1 MEERLSRRL
10 AIILHADVVGSTR
23 LVLQNET
30 LAHAR
35 IQDVF
40 HRFSKTIQLYG
51 GSALEVRGDALVAK
65 FERASDAV
73 CAALAFQAA
82 NAEFN
87 ATDDDDL
94 KPRLRVGIGMGEVVI
109 ADNTVTGA
117 GVVLAQR
124 LEQVAEHG
132 GVCIQGAV
140 YETLP
145 KRLPFDYQSLGEQE
159 LKGFEEPFRAYAATL
174 KPGEISPAPDP
185 RPTSSAAQ
193 TEPSKRVW
201 LAGGIIALIIVVG
214 GVLVW
219 LEPWE
224 PRNNA
229 TPSQR
234 LAPPQ
239 SDPGKGEAWDSQK
252 WESMRQNGSMRQ
264 NRD

>member
-10 AIILHADVVGSTR
+10 AIILHADVIGSTR
-23 LVLQNET
+23 LVLENET
-30 LAHAR
+30 LAHER

-40 HRFSKTIQLYG
+40 HRFSGAIQLYG
-51 GSALEVRGDALVAK
+51 GTALEVRGDALVAE

-73 CAALAFQAA
+73 CAALAFQAR

-87 ATDDDDL
+87 ATLDDDL
-94 KPRLRVGIGMGEVVI
+94 KPQLRVGIGMGEVVI

-124 LEQVAEHG
+124 LEQLAEHG

-140 YETLP
+140 YEILP

-159 LKGFEEPFRAYAATL
+159 LKGFEEPVRAYAPTL
-174 KPGEISPAPDP
+174 KPGETSPAPDP
-185 RPTSSAAQ
+185 RPTFSVPQ
-193 TEPSKRVW
+193 TARSNRVW
-201 LAGGIIALIIVVG
+201 LAGSIIALFMIVV

-224 PRNNA
+224 SRDDAASTQP
-229 TPSQR
+229 
-234 LAPPQ
+234 LPP
-239 SDPGKGEAWDSQK
+239 DPGRGEAWNSQN
-252 WESMRQNGSMRQ
+252 SRPMRQDGDWRA
-264 NRD
+264 R